1 MSSNR
6 LLRESSI
13 VLAGVLLLA
22 GSTTAVAQDAQETS
36 VQKLLERGAFEQAVQ
51 QAETERGNPESAF
64 FAAQALVRTNDNDR
78 GRAEYGRLRETGSP
92 DWTAIAESGQA
103 MVAGDLEGARAAA
116 ERATAVND
124 SNPFTHYQKGLI
136 AMRQSRFRDAADAF
150 GRAAELRHDLA
161 YAHYYSGIAHQR
173 LREIPKMAEHLQYFL
188 TLAPHAP
195 EAGAVTGILRSTR
208 PR

>member
-1 MSSNR
+1 M
-6 LLRESSI
+6 
-13 VLAGVLLLA
+13 VCAGVFLLLA
-22 GSTTAVAQDAQETS
+22 GTTAAQDAQETS

-51 QAETERGNPESAF
+51 QAETERGNPESTF

-92 DWTAIAESGQA
+92 DWAAIAESGEA
-103 MVAGDLEGARAAA
+103 MVSGNLEGARAAA

-124 SNPFTHYQKGLI
+124 SNPFAHYQKGLI